1 MLIQQLFDLI
11 GSAQDIANYF
21 DGVTTP
27 QQLASRL
34 ETLKRG
40 EIPQDLF
47 EDLEALRLS
56 TAAALSANI
65 ELGGTIG
72 GDEKDDVDEL
82 LEGLDGFTDG
92 EIETSENQ
100 KPETEKPNA
109 NDDASGKP
117 AA

>member
-11 GSAQDIANYF
+11 GSAQDLIGYF

-34 ETLKRG
+34 EMLKRG

-47 EDLEALRLS
+47 EDLEALRIS
-56 TAAALSANI
+56 TAAALSANLEI
-65 ELGGTIG
+65 GGTIEG
-72 GDEKDDVDEL
+72 EEKDEVDDL

-92 EIETSENQ
+92 EVETSEPS
-100 KPETEKPNA
+100 KPATEKAETSDNA
-109 NDDASGKP
+109 PDKP